1 MELLALMRRMNREE
15 NVTFMIVSHDLE
27 LASRADR
34 MIRLKDGRVIS
45 DEPLTQPREAEP
57 AVAG

>member
-1 MELLALMRRMNREE
+1 
-15 NVTFMIVSHDLE
+15 
-27 LASRADR
+27 

-57 AVAG
+57 AIAG